1 MSHIF
6 ISYSKT
12 DIDFA
17 RHLRHLLEAAGFA
30 VWMDESRLH
39 PSTRWWPEIETNIE
53 ACTAFIIVMSP
64 HSRESEW
71 VERELLY
78 AERRE
83 KPIFPV
89 LLAGEDW
96 PRLANIQFA
105 DMRAGVH
112 ATLPEPLLNELR
124 SRVPVIPLERAPD
137 RPAGGERAVATPAKG
152 KLRPTAFRWAL
163 GALVAVLVL
172 LALGAIWLGLNGVLS
187 GGAQTSTT
195 DPTRLSDSGNVV
207 PTSAATAL
215 FSAIPPVPT
224 STATPRSPATITPTA
239 IPSATPTLIP
249 AFNSNGSWAPVVAQ
263 VKGIPVAYVPAG
275 CFMMGIDDE
284 FWGPEDG
291 PVHEVCLHAFWI
303 GLTEVTNAQYRA
315 CVETGAC
322 DLPKNRSTYDNPDY
336 ADHPV
341 VNITWDQASAFAYWA
356 GGSLP
361 TEAQWEYAAR
371 GPESWLFPWG
381 NDQPTCDQANMG
393 GCMQDTLPAGPDQR
407 TAGASW
413 VGALDMS
420 GNVWEWVKDWY
431 GPYSAEQQM
440 DPTGPLSGQY
450 HIIRGGS
457 WQPYQSDPIAAH
469 RRWSW
474 PDEEFDIRGLRVVFP
489 DPLPEK

>member
-1 MSHIF
+1 MPHIF

-39 PSTRWWPEIETNIE
+39 PSARWWPEIENNIE
-53 ACTAFIIVMSP
+53 ACAAFIIVMSP

-105 DMRAGVH
+105 DMRAGVR
-112 ATLPEPLLNELR
+112 ATLPEPLLNELK
-124 SRVPVIPLERAPD
+124 SRVLVKPLERVPD
-137 RPAGGERAVATPAKG
+137 RLPSGARAAAAPARVKI
-152 KLRPTAFRWAL
+152 RPTTSLWL
-163 GALVAVLVL
+163 SGTVVAVLVL
-172 LALGAIWLGLNGVLS
+172 LALGAIWLGLS
-187 GGAQTSTT
+187 GGDQTPTAV
-195 DPTRLSDSGNVV
+195 PTRVSDIGSVS
-207 PTSAATAL
+207 PTPDATGLPSAT
-215 FSAIPPVPT
+215 PPMPT
-224 STATPRSPATITPTA
+224 STATSRPSATPNPTV

-249 AFNSNGSWAPVVAQ
+249 ALSPNGSWTPVVAQ
-263 VKGIPVAYVPAG
+263 VKGIPVVYVPAG
-275 CFMMGIDDE
+275 CLLMGIDDE

-291 PVHEVCLHAFWI
+291 PVHEVCVHAFWI
-303 GLTEVTNAQYRA
+303 GLTEVTNAQYRM
-315 CVETGAC
+315 CVDTGAC
-322 DLPKNRSTYDNPDY
+322 DLPKSRQYYDDPVY

-341 VNITWDQASAFAYWA
+341 VNVTWNQASAFAYWA

-381 NDQPTCDQANMG
+381 NGQPTCDQANMG
-393 GCMQDTLPAGPDQR
+393 GCVADTLPAGPDQR
-407 TAGASW
+407 AAGASW

-440 DPTGPLSGQY
+440 DPAGPPSGQY

-457 WQPYQSDPIAAH
+457 WQPYQSNPIAAH
-469 RRWSW
+469 RRWSL
-474 PDEEFDIRGLRVVFP
+474 PDEDFDIRGLRVVFL
-489 DPLPEK
+489 DPLSGR